1 MTEVVIKVIVTGS
14 RDWKDEA
21 AIEQELALLKDEH
34 PDLLV
39 IHGTE
44 PGAESLVENVC
55 SALEIA
61 TIIVTADYAE
71 YQDLAIFKRNEVM
84 LSVYDPHMLYCFC
97 ADIEK
102 EPVLSEF
109 IQKAQEKA
117 VITKVVGV
125 K

>member
-1 MTEVVIKVIVTGS
+1 MVIKVIVTGS